1 MALRC
6 FRRFSLALA
15 GSHSKRGASTH
26 PVTASDRVGR
36 MLGAPV
42 VTPVADKRLASWTQW
57 LDTTLLPS
65 VLHR

>member
-1 MALRC
+1 VLPPIQSGLGRIPLEA
-6 FRRFSLALA
+6 RRLHAPGDSQRPSRPYA
-15 GSHSKRGASTH
+15 R
-26 PVTASDRVGR
+26 R
-36 MLGAPV
+36 PV